1 MPRRAT
7 AAVLAVAL
15 AVAGAGLGAHAAREG
30 RENARKLNYAA
41 IGGTAFGEDTW
52 AADLI
57 EAALDPIIEG
67 VSGPSLERISGW
79 ASAQTSG
86 TFA

>member
-7 AAVLAVAL
+7 AAGLVVAL
-15 AVAGAGLGAHAAREG
+15 AVAGAGLGAHAAQEG
-30 RENARKLNYAA
+30 QNRKLNYAA
-41 IGGTAFGEDTW
+41 IGGDAFGEGW

-67 VSGPSLERISGW
+67 VSAPSLERISGW
-79 ASAQTSG
+79 ASSQTSG